1 MAANQSIVFEDSRGA
16 KEKVL
21 LENLDKRRNC
31 QKDEGQLNHFLPLT
45 SEFMTPPIQGFH
57 LVFGDAARL
66 MQKSWWKSFL
76 VSIFKKKLQGA
87 EHAKKKG
94 FQKQTEKA

>member
-57 LVFGDAARL
+57 LVFGDAAGL

-76 VSIFKKKLQGA
+76 VSIFKKSCRVQSTQR
-87 EHAKKKG
+87 KKG